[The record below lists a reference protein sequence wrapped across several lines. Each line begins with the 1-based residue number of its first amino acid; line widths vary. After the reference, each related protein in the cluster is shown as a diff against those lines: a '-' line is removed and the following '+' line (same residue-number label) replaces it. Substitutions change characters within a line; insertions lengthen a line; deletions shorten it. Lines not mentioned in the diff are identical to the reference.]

1 MDQSHV
7 RSTKTAPVRNVDN
20 LTIDPGKDGSDRSH
34 FWPISLLSIVFTVSQ
49 AGFRKNRICTE
60 QVLALSSHLESGFQ
74 RKLKTGVVFIDL
86 RISQLRTTPY
96 GLWRDGSM
104 LKFLRVVLLCQTL
117 AFTKQYVVKP
127 FLPSLSCW

>member
-7 RSTKTAPVRNVDN
+7 RSTKTAPVRNVEN
-20 LTIDPGKDGSDRSH
+20 LTIDPDLSANFSTVITILKPGKDGSDRSH
-34 FWPISLLSIVFTVSQ
+34 FWPISLLSIVFPVSQ

-60 QVLALSSHLESGFQ
+60 QVLALSSHIESGFQ

-96 GLWRDGSM
+96 GGM
-104 LKFLRVVLLCQTL
+104 AQC
-117 AFTKQYVVKP
+117 
-127 FLPSLSCW
+127 